1 MKNQL
6 LLIMVVSVFF
16 ACGKKKDCCG
26 AEELVNTGKYVGVMV
41 GSSGYYE
48 LDFVPGNPKAIVH
61 FDGEV
66 YTLPCHITIEPA
78 TDYHDILF
86 GDASSVH
93 LRFSIDM
100 DGKKPVI
107 SFFIP
112 GHSIQATIDKTNDK
126 NRIELYEGTSYA
138 TTGADG
144 EFFINYIYNLR
155 LNYEDNTFTILS
167 KVTASN
173 TNPVGETEEIKG
185 TFTKSGNTIAFRFNG
200 GSVSGNIVGNQIK
213 HQEPGFSFDF
223 VKVF

>member
-1 MKNQL
+1 
-6 LLIMVVSVFF
+6 
-16 ACGKKKDCCG
+16 
-26 AEELVNTGKYVGVMV
+26 MV

-48 LDFVPGNPKAIVH
+48 LDFVPGNPKATVH

-66 YTLPCHITIEPA
+66 YILPCHITIEPA

-86 GDASSVH
+86 GDASAVH

-107 SFFIP
+107 SFFFP

-126 NRIELYEGTSYA
+126 NHIELYEGTSHA
-138 TTGADG
+138 TTGANG
-144 EFFINYIYNLR
+144 ELFINYIYNLR

-173 TNPVGETEEIKG
+173 TNPVGQTEEIKG
-185 TFTKSGNTIAFRFNG
+185 TFTKSGSTITFRFNG
-200 GSVSGNIVGNQIK
+200 GSVSGNVVGNQIK